1 MVGRAQKL
9 ERERGNMKVKGVG
22 SGEGGVVSPQ
32 PQSVFCPCF
41 LFTFSPLSR
50 SLEQAKINND
60 TVDIVDQSCLIYCF
74 TNTLFLVK

>member
-1 MVGRAQKL
+1 MTGA
-9 ERERGNMKVKGVG
+9 G
-22 SGEGGVVSPQ
+22 SGEEGAVSPQ
-32 PQSVFCPCF
+32 PQTVFCPCF
-41 LFTFSPLSR
+41 LFPLCQLSR